1 MAFKTILTVLQGDE
15 DAGRVLALAVPL
27 AARHGAHLI
36 GVHAEAL
43 PMAYASALGG
53 APVDFTIADDAATNE
68 RLAAMRARF
77 AARCDAEGI
86 SYEWRAL
93 ENVSGDSA
101 LSALESARSADLVVA
116 QQTDP
121 DAPSRLVAD
130 VRALLF
136 ETGRPVL
143 FVPYAGAPAD
153 AAFARV
159 TLAWNG
165 TREAARAAFDALPF
179 LTAAQAVEI
188 LCVDV
193 SDDYNQDAAVAG
205 AEIAAAL
212 ARHGIDVT
220 FTAVRSEGVSHGQA
234 IENHLAQNGADLLVM
249 GAYGQSRLKEFIFGG
264 ATNTLLKSMPVPTL
278 MSR

>member
-1 MAFKTILTVLQGDE
+1 MAFGTILTVLQSDE
-15 DAGRVLALAVPL
+15 DAGRVLDLAVPL
-27 AARHGAHLI
+27 AAHHRAHLI

-53 APVDFTIADDAATNE
+53 MPVDFTVLDDEATE
-68 RLAAMRARF
+68 RRLSAMRESFSR
-77 AARCDAEGI
+77 RGDAEGI

-101 LSALESARSADLVVA
+101 LCALESARTADLVVA
-116 QQTDP
+116 PQTDP
-121 DAPSRLVAD
+121 DAPSRSVAD
-130 VRALLF
+130 VQTLLF

-143 FVPYAGAPAD
+143 FVPITGARSGPV
-153 AAFARV
+153 FERV

-165 TREAARAAFDALPF
+165 SREAARAAFDALPF
-179 LTAAQAVEI
+179 MKEARAVEI
-188 LCVDV
+188 LCIDV
-193 SDDYNQDAAVAG
+193 ADSYSQDASVAG

-220 FTAVRSEGVSHGQA
+220 FKAEDSGGVAHGQV
-234 IENHLAQNGADLLVM
+234 IENYLTSNGTDLLVM

-264 ATNTLLKSMPVPTL
+264 ATSTLLKSMPVPTL